1 MPYAASYIAA
11 LVFFLAVDIAW
22 ITTVMRPI
30 FERNV
35 GALLLETPRMGAAAG
50 FYALYVAGILYF
62 AVVPAASAETW
73 RVAALNGAII
83 GFLA

>member
-1 MPYAASYIAA
+1 MARRNCLEFPAMPYAASYFAA

-50 FYALYVAGILYF
+50 FYALYVAGLCE
-62 AVVPAASAETW
+62 S
-73 RVAALNGAII
+73 RRQNGHGNGWVI
-83 GFLA
+83 